1 MATSKTD
8 LRGKKRN
15 FYLDKITKFL
25 DSEGEEI
32 LMIKTNQFCFPVVDD
47 EGNELFIKVVVS
59 IPNGSK
65 DPETGAIIPF
75 DGYAEAIGYETEKKQ
90 KEEKE
95 AEKAKKK
102 AEKIKRDKLERQRR
116 KEQQAN
122 KEKYR
127 EGKGA

>member
-1 MATSKTD
+1 MATSKTT
-8 LRGKKRN
+8 LREKVRN

-25 DSEGEEI
+25 DGEGEEI

-59 IPNGSK
+59 VPNGSK
-65 DPETGAIIPF
+65 DKNGATIPF
-75 DGYAEAIGYETEKKQ
+75 DGYGEAIGYETEKKQ
-90 KEEKE
+90 KEEKK

-102 AEKIKRDKLERQRR
+102 AEKIERDKLERQRR

>member
-1 MATSKTD
+1 MATSKTA
-8 LRGKKRN
+8 LREKVRN

-25 DSEGEEI
+25 DGEGEEI

-47 EGNELFIKVVVS
+47 EGNELFIK
-59 IPNGSK
+59 
-65 DPETGAIIPF
+65 
-75 DGYAEAIGYETEKKQ
+75 EAIGYETEKKQ
-90 KEEKE
+90 KEEKK

-102 AEKIKRDKLERQRR
+102 AEKMERDKLERQRK

>member
-1 MATSKTD
+1 MATSKTA
-8 LRGKKRN
+8 LREKVRN

-25 DSEGEEI
+25 DGEGEEI

-59 IPNGSK
+59 VPNGSK
-65 DPETGAIIPF
+65 DKNG
-75 DGYAEAIGYETEKKQ
+75 GYGEAIGYETEKKQ
-90 KEEKE
+90 KEEKK

-102 AEKIKRDKLERQRR
+102 AEKMERDKLERQRK